1 MLRKGTKIKII
12 TAKYI
17 SLAEDCAFDKELYL
31 PLCVN
36 SPSKRG
42 RSGFE
47 VSLKNKPKETE
58 WK

>member
-1 MLRKGTKIKII
+1 MKDDPTQYNRRCCEKAKKKIK
-12 TAKYI
+12 AKYI

-31 PLCVN
+31 PFCVN

-47 VSLKNKPKETE
+47 DY
-58 WK
+58 